1 MTNPTTLASDKQL
14 YWIVKLV
21 DEKTITTELRDE
33 IRRGIKRNDITKKD
47 ATRFLDAL
55 FNAKGPVAV
64 DAVTEAGFYAYE
76 DKVYRVKAAKSTG
89 NLYAQLVTEH
99 GFNYEA
105 AKGMM
110 KVLKAD
116 MKMSG
121 EQIAAYG
128 QKTGVCANCSAPL
141 TDPASIIVGLGTVC
155 GPKIL
160 GKEAYKASYKAA
172 ATPEGVAV

>member
-1 MTNPTTLASDKQL
+1 MSNTNLASDKQL

-21 DEKTITTELRDE
+21 DEKTITEELRAE

-47 ATRFLDAL
+47 ASRFLDAL
-55 FNAKGPVAV
+55 FAAQSPVAA

-76 DKVYRVKAAKSTG
+76 NKVYRVKAAKSTG
-89 NLYAQLVTEH
+89 NLYAQLVTAH

-110 KVLKAD
+110 KVLKAA
-116 MKMSG
+116 MKMTG

-128 QKTGVCANCSAPL
+128 QKTGICANCSALL
-141 TDPASIIVGLGTVC
+141 TDPASIAIGLGTVC